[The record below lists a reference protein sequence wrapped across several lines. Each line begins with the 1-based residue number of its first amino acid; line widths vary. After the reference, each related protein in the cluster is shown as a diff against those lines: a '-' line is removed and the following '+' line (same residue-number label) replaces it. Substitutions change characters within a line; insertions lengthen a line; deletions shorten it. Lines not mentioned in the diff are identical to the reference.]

1 MPELFLLADI
11 DGTTIA
17 IASDVV
23 ESVVR
28 VQDFIPVPR
37 VEPLVAGIFA
47 LRSRV
52 LTLIDTQYA
61 ITGKKQ
67 AVSENALAIIAEIG
81 GFHFG
86 LLVDAVHDVVT
97 IFPDQYETGIKPG
110 ASWANFTQS
119 LVKVDGKIIVVLCP
133 AKIVE
138 GTQSLAA

>member
-1 MPELFLLADI
+1 MSELFLLAEI
-11 DGTTIA
+11 EGTTIA

-37 VEPLVAGIFA
+37 VDPLVAGIFA

-52 LTLIDTQYA
+52 LTLIDTQFA

-67 AVSENALAIIAEIG
+67 TVPDNALAIIAEIG

-86 LLVDAVHDVVT
+86 LLVSAVHDVVT
-97 IFPDQYETGIKPG
+97 VEPDQYETGIQPG
-110 ASWANFTQS
+110 NNWSNFTQS
-119 LVKVDGKIIVVLCP
+119 LVKIDGKIVVVLCP

-138 GTQSLAA
+138 GTYALAA